1 MRQQKIDEAVACYYK
16 AVKIDPSVPQGHSN
30 LAALLYLQG
39 RCREAIA
46 QWLEAIRLQPDDTTL
61 LRAIAW
67 VLATSPKA
75 DARNGAEALELAQ
88 RAAQGTARREATILD
103 TLAAA
108 YAETGQ
114 YAEAVATAR
123 AARDLAIQQ
132 ANRALADAISAR
144 VELYERKTP
153 FRDES
158 LAPPARKR

>member
-1 MRQQKIDEAVACYYK
+1 MPATAPRPWNW
-16 AVKIDPSVPQGHSN
+16 PS
-30 LAALLYLQG
+30 G
-39 RCREAIA
+39 RRKC
-46 QWLEAIRLQPDDTTL
+46 
-61 LRAIAW
+61 
-67 VLATSPKA
+67 
-75 DARNGAEALELAQ
+75 
-88 RAAQGTARREATILD
+88 TARREATLLD

-144 VELYERKTP
+144 IKLYEHKTP

-158 LAPPARKR
+158 LAPPGKEALDFRPASRRLTATRPPESPNRWR